1 MGAITARFSNIRDS
15 WNSAALDDATVWT
28 ARNDYAYDTR
38 VLFKRRITTSYIA
51 FTNLRSYI
59 DINYSGFRKIIKKYD
74 KVTYSELKDKYLHDV
89 VETSTPFSQEDKTKL
104 NDCIT
109 RLVELYA
116 RCVTQNDKAAAKHQL
131 RFHQRE
137 NIAWERDTVWRQMIG
152 QERRGE
158 GSRMDLGGATLVKD
172 PEKPLVNIPTP
183 VGRFKIT
190 SKLIWG
196 TIASVAFIV
205 LLNMDIF
212 QAEEAKN
219 CFAILVFCTILWAS
233 EVNLIYFVL
242 RNCKLYSISGYT
254 PFRYVPQRA
263 CPSHRSA
270 RHPRRKGFSTIV
282 NTRCHKVCTAFPLLF
297 LPLIA
302 SSLDMCF
309 LSCSIQPSCSS

>member
-1 MGAITARFSNIRDS
+1 MPFPRSMGTSAARSSYVRDS
-15 WNSAALDDATVWT
+15 WNIAAFDDGTVWT

-38 VLFKRRITTSYIA
+38 LLFKRRITTSYIA
-51 FTNLRSYI
+51 FTNLRSYV

-74 KVTYSELKDKYLHDV
+74 KVTFSELKDKYLHDV
-89 VETSTPFSQEDKTKL
+89 VETSTPFSQEYKTKL
-104 NDCIT
+104 SDCVT

-116 RCVTQNDKAAAKHQL
+116 RCVTRNDKAAAKYQL

-196 TIASVAFIV
+196 TIASVAFVV
-205 LLNMDIF
+205 LLNMNIF
-212 QAEEAKN
+212 QEEEAKN
-219 CFAILVFCTILWAS
+219 CLAILVFCTILWAS
-233 EVNLIYFVL
+233 EVNSIQLVL
-242 RNCKLYSISGYT
+242 LSCRLYCISISGYT
-254 PFRYVPQRA
+254 TFRYVPQ
-263 CPSHRSA
+263 
-270 RHPRRKGFSTIV
+270 
-282 NTRCHKVCTAFPLLF
+282 CT
-297 LPLIA
+297 
-302 SSLDMCF
+302 
-309 LSCSIQPSCSS
+309 CSSYRFTCYPR

>member
-1 MGAITARFSNIRDS
+1 LNTATF
-15 WNSAALDDATVWT
+15 DDDTVWT

-38 VLFKRRITTSYIA
+38 LLFKRRITTSYIA

-74 KVTYSELKDKYLHDV
+74 KVTFSELKDKYLHNV
-89 VETSTPFSQEDKTKL
+89 VETSTPFSQEHKTKL
-104 NDCIT
+104 DDGVT

-116 RCVTQNDKAAAKHQL
+116 RCVTQNDRTAAQHQL

-196 TIASVAFIV
+196 TVASVAFVV
-205 LLNMDIF
+205 LLNMNIF

-219 CFAILVFCTILWAS
+219 CLAILVFCTILWAS
-233 EVNLIYFVL
+233 EVSWIQAVL
-242 RNCKLYSISGYT
+242 SSCRLYLHFRLYLFLLRPSLCLCFSSHCVSSGMKKTLYDCQHQM
-254 PFRYVPQRA
+254 RQSL
-263 CPSHRSA
+263 CD
-270 RHPRRKGFSTIV
+270 
-282 NTRCHKVCTAFPLLF
+282 PLLLMF
-297 LPLIA
+297 LLLATHDPL
-302 SSLDMCF
+302 SSDMSF
-309 LSCSIQPSCSS
+309 LSCLTQPLCFS